1 MNRSKGH
8 YLPALTAMCAV
19 SLALC
24 GTAVLAQG
32 PGGGMMGGPMMRGPM
47 MGGPM
52 MGGSAVTLPI
62 SVLKAGLGLSAE
74 QSTKIEAIQKS
85 FRTERQSMFGGR
97 GRGRMGGPGGPPPG
111 GPGGPPPGGPPPMM
125 MQNMMKMR
133 TAMQDDEAKIV
144 ATLDASQKA
153 KLPRLLNAASAL
165 DMAGVGAGAY
175 PVLHLSASQ
184 EAKLS
189 SIAVNSRKKM
199 QSEMMAA
206 MQNHDFQQM
215 RTNMQQMRAQN
226 RASVFAV
233 FTSTQRAAATS
244 YENAHPMR
252 RGPGM
257 MGGPPGPPQ

>member
-1 MNRSKGH
+1 MNRKNRH
-8 YLPALTAMCAV
+8 YLPTLTAVCAV
-19 SLALC
+19 TLALC
-24 GTAVLAQG
+24 GATAHAQG
-32 PGGGMMGGPMMRGPM
+32 PGGRGMGGRMMGGPM

-62 SVLKAGLGLSAE
+62 SVLKSGLGLTES
-74 QSTKIEAIQKS
+74 QTTKIEEIQKS
-85 FRTERQSMFGGR
+85 FRTERQSMFGGM
-97 GRGRMGGPGGPPPG
+97 GRGRRGGPGGPPPG

-133 TAMQDDEAKIV
+133 TAMQQDEAKIV
-144 ATLDASQKA
+144 AVLDSSQKS
-153 KLPRLLNAASAL
+153 KLPRLLNVASAL
-165 DMAGVGAGAY
+165 DMAGVGSGVY
-175 PVLHLSASQ
+175 PELHLSASQ

-189 SIAVNSRKKM
+189 AIAVESRKKM

-215 RTNMQQMRAQN
+215 RTNMQNMRAQN
-226 RASVFAV
+226 RTSVFAAL
-233 FTSTQRAAATS
+233 TANQRSAATA